1 MNDNKCGRSLGLRDF
16 GGKQIAVNIDCAAKI
31 NPNYRTALWT
41 GEHLQVTLM
50 CIPVGEDIGAE
61 VHCGTDQFLF
71 VVSGKALAVT
81 GPCRDN
87 MHCRKKVECGC
98 ALIVPAG
105 TWHNLINIGNT
116 PLKVYSIY
124 APPQHPFGTV
134 ERTKCDAQRAEK
146 Y

>member
-16 GGKQIAVNIDCAAKI
+16 GGKPIAVNIDCAAKI

-105 TWHNLINIGNT
+105 KKIKPKNT
-116 PLKVYSIY
+116 KRRHAASECLLFFRGKSLSTNNTEN
-124 APPQHPFGTV
+124 A
-134 ERTKCDAQRAEK
+134 A
-146 Y
+146 